1 MSNAFPASPA
11 GRIATDPKLVAGVN
25 PRLNFRLAVDDR
37 AQGPDGQWTTRQ
49 TVFHD
54 VVVFGRSAE
63 TFARLYRKGD
73 PVIVAGELRF
83 TTYETQ
89 GGEQRTGTQIVAR
102 LVAPDPRLATVR
114 IDRSRQPDRAASV
127 EAPAQET
134 ERPATVPAP
143 PPPPAPGPE
152 ATTARP
158 RWPQQATSTAGNGV
172 AV

>member
-25 PRLNFRLAVDDR
+25 PRLTFRLAVDDR
-37 AQGPDGQWTTRQ
+37 AQGPDGQWATRQ

-73 PVIVAGELRF
+73 PVLVAGELRF
-83 TTYETQ
+83 TTYKTQ
-89 GGEQRTGTQIVAR
+89 GGDQRTGTQIVAR
-102 LVAPDPRLATVR
+102 LVAPDPRLVTVT
-114 IDRSRQPDRAASV
+114 IDRSRYADRDAGV

-134 ERPATVPAP
+134 ERPAAVPAP
-143 PPPPAPGPE
+143 PPPPAPD
-152 ATTARP
+152 THSRP
-158 RWPQQATSTAGNGV
+158 RWPQQAASTAGNGV

>member
-11 GRIATDPKLVAGVN
+11 GRIATDPKLVAGAN

-37 AQGPDGQWTTRQ
+37 AQGPDGQWITKQ

-63 TFARLYRKGD
+63 TFARLFRKGD
-73 PVIVAGELRF
+73 PVIVAGELRL
-83 TTYETQ
+83 TTYESQ
-89 GGEQRTGTQIVAR
+89 GGDKRTGTQIVAR
-102 LVAPDPRLATVR
+102 LVAPDPRLVTVT
-114 IDRSRQPDRAASV
+114 IDRSRQADRAAGVDAPSQ
-127 EAPAQET
+127 EAEQ
-134 ERPATVPAP
+134 PATVPAP
-143 PPPPAPGPE
+143 PPPPA
-152 ATTARP
+152 ADTHSRP